1 MIGIFDSGS
10 GGLTVLKEIRKRLPN
25 ADIVYFGDIKNAPY
39 GVRSTEELAA
49 LTVAAIRLL
58 EERGATNI
66 VSACNSVSAAL
77 ALSLVD
83 GLAPERLI
91 EMVGPTVASFAATQA
106 KILLVATPATVNA
119 EIYQNAF
126 RTIGKEIDAIA
137 IEKLAGEIEFGED
150 DRTLEHTIRN
160 ALTTYSLNASLDDAS
175 GDPGR
180 LGLAD
185 TLLLGCTHYPFARD
199 LFARVVP
206 GMKVVDPAVAVAERV
221 ATQFAEEGGGTT
233 RFLISADSAPFR
245 TRVANLWPEGAYS
258 IEVLD

>member
-10 GGLTVLKEIRKRLPN
+10 GGLTVLKEIRARMPR

-39 GVRSTEELAA
+39 GVKSPEELAE
-49 LTVAAIRLL
+49 LTAVAIKLL

-91 EMVGPTVASFAATQA
+91 EMVAPTVASFADKPA
-106 KILLVATPATVNA
+106 KILLVATPATINA

-160 ALTTYSLNASLDDAS
+160 GVTFIDLDT
-175 GDPGR
+175 P
-180 LGLAD
+180 D

-221 ATQFAEEGGGTT
+221 ATQFAEEGSGTT